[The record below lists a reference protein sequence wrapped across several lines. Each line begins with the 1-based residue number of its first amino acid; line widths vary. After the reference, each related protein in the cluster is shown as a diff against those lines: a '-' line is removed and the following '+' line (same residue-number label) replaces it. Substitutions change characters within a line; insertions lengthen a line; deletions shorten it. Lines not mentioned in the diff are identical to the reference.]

1 MRRRE
6 FLTASASIAVGIVST
21 ATRTQAA
28 SPAGARQLFELRTYR
43 FASMEKQQV
52 FEQFLEQSFVPAL
65 NRAGVE
71 PVGVFKTLAAEN
83 PGLKLTADPA
93 ELRLLLPHATME
105 SALTLESRLAADA
118 AYQTAGQAILHAVK
132 ADTAF
137 ARYDSTLLLAM
148 EGAPH
153 LVPPPKNDSRVF
165 ELRTYESPN
174 QERAKNK
181 LEMFNAGEFGIFA
194 KVGMPGVFFGGALIG
209 QGLPQL
215 TYMVIHSELGE
226 VKKNWGA
233 FGKDPDWAKLRG
245 GAGYEDNVSKVI
257 SLFIRPGRG
266 SQI

>member
-6 FLTASASIAVGIVST
+6 FLTGSAAIAVGVAST
-21 ATRTQAA
+21 GSAMRAA
-28 SPAGARQLFELRTYR
+28 SAAGARQLFELRTYR
-43 FASMEKQQV
+43 FASVEKQQA
-52 FEQFLEQSFVPAL
+52 FEQFLEQAAVPAL

-71 PVGVFKTLAAEN
+71 PVGVFKTVAVEN
-83 PGLKLTADPA
+83 PGLKLTEDPA

-105 SALTLESRLAADA
+105 SALTLESRLSADE

-132 ADTAF
+132 AETAF
-137 ARYDSTLLLAM
+137 VRYDSTLLLAM

-153 LVPPPKNDSRVF
+153 LVPPPKNDGRVF

-174 QERAKNK
+174 EERAKNK

-194 KVGMPGVFFGGALIG
+194 KVGMPGVFFGGAIIG

-215 TYMVIHSELGE
+215 TYMVVHSELAE

-245 GAGYEDNVSKVI
+245 GAGYENNVSKVI
-257 SLFIRPGRG
+257 SLFVRPGKG